1 MLHSMAKI
9 NIKNHPY
16 YFFNVM
22 INIKKFDSSLLEIKK
37 LTLIIIIRNI
47 RTKSST

>member
-1 MLHSMAKI
+1 MLHSMEKI

-16 YFFNVM
+16 YLFNVM